1 MKQFFRNFQAL
12 ILIVGAFLTQPI
24 LAQKLSPQKLKA
36 LQKEIIDEIDKKK
49 EFSAQVN
56 DMIFSFAELGFQE
69 TETSQYL
76 INLLEKEGFTIQKGI
91 SGVPTAWIATWG
103 TGKPVIAIGSDVDC
117 IPKASQKPGVA
128 YHDPIVEGAPGHG
141 EGHNSGQA
149 LNITSALVL
158 KKIMEREKL
167 SGTLMLWPG
176 VAEELVGT
184 KAFYIRD
191 GYFKNVDACIFTHV
205 NSNLSVKHG
214 DAGNNGLVSVK
225 FNFEGEAAHA
235 AANPWRGKSA
245 LDAVELMNVGWN
257 YKREHLLPTQRSHYV
272 VVNGGDQPNV
282 VPSKASV
289 WYYFRERT
297 YPKIKELY
305 DFGKKIAQG
314 AAMMTDTKVSW
325 EVLGSAWPGHFNKPI
340 AERAFSHIKRVGL
353 PTWSDADQQLAKGI
367 QQELSSPEQKGLR
380 AEIDT
385 VLEVV
390 GSMGGGS
397 DDIAD
402 ISWSLPT
409 IVLGYPSNIP
419 GLPGHH
425 WANAISMATPIAHK
439 GITAG
444 AKVEA
449 LTILD
454 LLNEPKLIE
463 SAWDY
468 YKNVQTKDIKY
479 EPLIA
484 PTDKPA
490 IAINANIMELYRP
503 KLKQFYFDPTKYKT
517 YLEQLG
523 IEYPTVRKVEPK
535 KD

>member
-1 MKQFFRNFQAL
+1 MKQIFRKL
-12 ILIVGAFLTQPI
+12 PTLLLVVGTFLTQPI
-24 LAQKLSPQKLKA
+24 VAQKLSPQKLKA
-36 LQKEIIDEIDKKK
+36 LQKEIIEEVDKKK

-103 TGKPVIAIGSDVDC
+103 SGKPVIAIGSDVDC

-128 YHDPIVEGAPGHG
+128 YHDPIVDGAPGHG

-191 GYFKNVDACIFTHV
+191 GYFKDVDACIFTHV

-305 DFGKKIAQG
+305 DYGKKIAQG

-353 PTWSDADQQLAKGI
+353 PTWSEADQQLAKGI

-490 IAINANIMELYRP
+490 IAINANIMEMYRP
-503 KLKQFYFDPTKYKT
+503 KLKQYYFDPTKYKT

-523 IEYPTVRKVEPK
+523 IQYPTVRKVEQK

>member
-1 MKQFFRNFQAL
+1 MA
-12 ILIVGAFLTQPI
+12 
-24 LAQKLSPQKLKA
+24 
-36 LQKEIIDEIDKKK
+36 
-49 EFSAQVN
+49 
-56 DMIFSFAELGFQE
+56 
-69 TETSQYL
+69 
-76 INLLEKEGFTIQKGI
+76 
-91 SGVPTAWIATWG
+91 
-103 TGKPVIAIGSDVDC
+103 
-117 IPKASQKPGVA
+117 
-128 YHDPIVEGAPGHG
+128 
-141 EGHNSGQA
+141 
-149 LNITSALVL
+149 
-158 KKIMEREKL
+158 
-167 SGTLMLWPG
+167 
-176 VAEELVGT
+176 
-184 KAFYIRD
+184 
-191 GYFKNVDACIFTHV
+191 
-205 NSNLSVKHG
+205 
-214 DAGNNGLVSVK
+214 
-225 FNFEGEAAHA
+225 
-235 AANPWRGKSA
+235 
-245 LDAVELMNVGWN
+245 
-257 YKREHLLPTQRSHYV
+257 
-272 VVNGGDQPNV
+272 
-282 VPSKASV
+282 
-289 WYYFRERT
+289 
-297 YPKIKELY
+297 
-305 DFGKKIAQG
+305 
-314 AAMMTDTKVSW
+314 
-325 EVLGSAWPGHFNKPI
+325 GHFNKPI

-353 PTWSDADQQLAKGI
+353 PTWSEADQQLAKGI

-503 KLKQFYFDPTKYKT
+503 KLKQYYFDPTKYKT

-523 IEYPTVRKVEPK
+523 IQYPTVRKVEQK